1 MQGKN
6 ENELQRNVCGLFS
19 HLVKVQDNDQNES
32 TLTSD
37 EKSQIREDNL
47 LQPPLRSNT
56 NVENE

>member
-1 MQGKN
+1 MRGKN
-6 ENELQRNVCGLFS
+6 ENELQRNVCGHFS

-47 LQPPLRSNT
+47 LQPSLLSNT

>member
-47 LQPPLRSNT
+47 FT
-56 NVENE
+56 TFIT

>member
-1 MQGKN
+1 MWTFLTFGKSS
-6 ENELQRNVCGLFS
+6 GY
-19 HLVKVQDNDQNES
+19 DQNES

-47 LQPPLRSNT
+47 LQPSLRSNT